1 MFRRIVVAAALV
13 GVTTPAAGQELRQFQ
28 IGPRVGLITYDT
40 DTGLKD
46 AAMLGLDA
54 VFNFTRNIGIGFRF
68 DIARPETD
76 GKFFPAEMTFG
87 DTTLIF
93 AVTQP
98 VTVLQYGGKVEL
110 TTGGSLA
117 LFASGGV
124 GGYRITLDPQVARG
138 QRDVTNLGWSIGGGV
153 SFQTTSGTRVR
164 LEIHDFIFQDYRRA
178 DLDPVQPTFQG
189 FPSQRFPD
197 VVPPQSP
204 FEGTAHNIHFAVAFA
219 FTPGG
224 GQ

>member
-1 MFRRIVVAAALV
+1 MFRKIVFAAALV

-28 IGPRVGLITYDT
+28 IGPRIGFINYDSESGLD
-40 DTGLKD
+40 D

-54 VFNFTRNIGIGFRF
+54 MFSFTRNIGIGFRL
-68 DIARPETD
+68 DVARPETD
-76 GKFFPAEMTFG
+76 PKFFPAEMTFG

-98 VTVLQYGGKVEL
+98 VTVLQYGAKVEL

-117 LFASGGV
+117 LFAIGGV

-138 QRDVTNLGWSIGGGV
+138 QRDITDVGWDIGGGV
-153 SFQTTSGTRVR
+153 SFQTIGGTRIR
-164 LEIHDFIFQDYRRA
+164 LEIHDFIFQDFRRA
-178 DLDPVQPTFQG
+178 DLDPVRPTFQG

-197 VVPPQSP
+197 LVPPQP
-204 FEGTAHNIHFAVAFA
+204 AFEGTAHNIHIAVAFA